1 MTLVHALAL
10 STLHRPGLKVS
21 NCKREERHKASATS
35 ERTKREGVDVGSQVS
50 SPSSSY
56 LCMCIQFSREYFT
69 LVSSFGF
76 QLVIPIEQFQGSHVR
91 FLFKHRSAND
101 GILFIYLFK
110 GSLLMQFSPFCV
122 V

>member
-1 MTLVHALAL
+1 
-10 STLHRPGLKVS
+10 
-21 NCKREERHKASATS
+21 
-35 ERTKREGVDVGSQVS
+35 
-50 SPSSSY
+50 
-56 LCMCIQFSREYFT
+56 MCIQFSREYFT
-69 LVSSFGF
+69 LVFSFAF

-101 GILFIYLFK
+101 GILFIYLFIYLFK